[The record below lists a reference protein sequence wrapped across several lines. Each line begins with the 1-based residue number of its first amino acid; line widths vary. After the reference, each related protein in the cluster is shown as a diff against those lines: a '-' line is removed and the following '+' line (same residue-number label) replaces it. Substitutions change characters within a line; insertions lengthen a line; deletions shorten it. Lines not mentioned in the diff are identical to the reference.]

1 MRPPRTD
8 GVFAAAALFFFLAG
22 AAFTGLVWLAL
33 KVLA

>member
-1 MRPPRTD
+1 MMPPDTD
-8 GVFAAAALFFFLAG
+8 GVLTAVAFLFFLAG